1 MSVWVR
7 FLANPKLLGRFLKTK
22 AGRKAAFKWGGMLVK
37 SRAAQSLI
45 DKFINRNG
53 KRLNKDKSY
62 RDLEKKYENI
72 QKRIAE
78 LEKQFEKSHESQSA
92 IQTNTFTLGRQVIE
106 MQQLYTQMQSELQHI
121 QQQQIT
127 KNTAR
132 TR

>member
-37 SRAAQSLI
+37 SRAVQSLI

-78 LEKQFEKSHESQSA
+78 QKPRNK
-92 IQTNTFTLGRQVIE
+92 IKKV
-106 MQQLYTQMQSELQHI
+106 
-121 QQQQIT
+121 
-127 KNTAR
+127 
-132 TR
+132 

>member
-78 LEKQFEKSHESQSA
+78 LEKQFEKSHESQCR
-92 IQTNTFTLGRQVIE
+92 IRQIH
-106 MQQLYTQMQSELQHI
+106 LHWA
-121 QQQQIT
+121 
-127 KNTAR
+127 AR
-132 TR
+132 LLKCSNYIHKCNQNCSVFNNSK